1 MSKNTSVLLIVWNV
15 VLTAL
20 VIYGLARG
28 SSGTGAS
35 TSADAAVDSSGVV
48 LIPSDSS
55 FDRSALKEARIAY
68 FTLDSLQA
76 ELELIKDQRALF
88 QGEAA
93 RLQSKLMKRQ
103 NEAQAEADALMSK
116 DPTYSTKAEQE
127 KDMMR
132 LQQLDAE
139 LKELGASS
147 EEAMEN
153 LEMRIMGDMTTAL
166 KEFLEE
172 YNKTAGFDFVIMMQ
186 PGGQVWPGNPG
197 LDISNDVISG
207 MNMAYAAK
215 KAAAKKP
222 ATP

>member
-35 TSADAAVDSSGVV
+35 TSSDAAADSSGVV
-48 LIPSDSS
+48 LIPSDSG
-55 FDRSALKEARIAY
+55 FDPSAALRASALKEARIAY

-132 LQQLDAE
+132 LQQLDGE

-172 YNKTAGFDFVIMMQ
+172 YNKTAGFDYVIMMQ

-197 LDISNDVISG
+197 LDISSDVIAG
-207 MNMAYAAK
+207 MNAAYAAK
-215 KAAAKKP
+215 KGAK
-222 ATP
+222 